1 MASCT
6 ETLPHRQVT
15 RHVMTLHADEA
26 YLTSAFIFVNAH
38 AIIVIDIQI
47 LRPEA

>member
-1 MASCT
+1 MASRT

-26 YLTSAFIFVNAH
+26 YLSKVNRLISLLPNFQAT
-38 AIIVIDIQI
+38 V
-47 LRPEA
+47 